1 MILIVLLKGM
11 LEYLTFLLILL
22 ITHVFIC
29 TFVYIFVCAF
39 TCGELSNI
47 LI

>member
-11 LEYLTFLLILL
+11 LEYLTFLLFLL
-22 ITHVFIC
+22 RTHMFIC
-29 TFVYIFVCAF
+29 ASVYTFVCTFI
-39 TCGELSNI
+39 CGELSNI